1 MPHEWNAKEYERLGD
16 PMTRWGGQV
25 LERLQLNG
33 DETVLDGG
41 CGTGRVTEQLLAK
54 LPRGRVIGA
63 DASAKMIE
71 QAKERFVGNPRVTL
85 IVANLTTIE
94 LAEQVDAILSTAT
107 FHWIKDHDKLF
118 AQLAKI
124 LKPGG
129 QLIAQCGGAT
139 NIAGVME
146 AIEDVMRSPAYAAAF
161 DGWHSPWLYATPEET
176 QERLARAGFTDI
188 HTWLNPEPT
197 VLTSRA
203 HLVDYLVTIILGQHV
218 LRLSQ
223 EQHLPFAE
231 AVAEAVLR
239 RAGQPLIDYVR
250 LNIVARRAR

>member
-54 LPRGRVIGA
+54 LPHGRVIGA

-71 QAKERFVGNPRVTL
+71 QAKERFAGNLRVSL
-85 IVANLTTIE
+85 IVADLTAIE
-94 LAEQVDAILSTAT
+94 IPEQVDAILSTAT

-118 AQLAKI
+118 AQLARI

-129 QLIAQCGGAT
+129 QLVAQCGGAT
-139 NIAGVME
+139 NIAGVMA
-146 AIEDVMRSPAYAAAF
+146 AIEEVMRSPTYAAAF
-161 DGWHSPWLYATPEET
+161 AGWYSPWLYATPEATE
-176 QERLARAGFTDI
+176 ERLTRAGFTDV

-197 VLTSRA
+197 TLSSRE
-203 HLVDYLVTIILGQHV
+203 HLIDYLVTIILGQHV
-218 LRLSQ
+218 LRLPH
-223 EQHLPFAE
+223 EQHRPFAE
-231 AVAEAVLR
+231 AVADALLR
-239 RAGQPLIDYVR
+239 RVGQPLIDYVR
-250 LNIVARRAR
+250 LNIVARRAV